1 MMTDERRLPI
11 TQHFTE
17 MRQRFLR
24 SILGIVAGTVVAMF
38 FGFQI
43 IEILKVPAG
52 DFADKLVAIQM
63 LEMFSLYFRVSLTTG
78 FILAMPW
85 VLYQFF
91 AFLMPAFTPKEKKF
105 IFTFFPFIILMFIA
119 GVAFAYFVA
128 IPPAIQFLF
137 GFGSDTVD
145 VIPRVSDY
153 IDVVLRLLVGIGLA
167 FELPIIL
174 TGLSA
179 LGLVSSKWLASKRK
193 IWFVLAFVI
202 AAFITPTF
210 DPLNQTIVAGPLIV
224 LYELSIWLTKIIRKR
239 KPTVPAV
246 A

>member
-1 MMTDERRLPI
+1 MADEKRLPI

-24 SILGIVAGTVVAMF
+24 AILGIVVGTVVSMVFAF
-38 FGFQI
+38 PI

-52 DFADKLVAIQM
+52 DFATKLVAIQM
-63 LEMFSLYFRVSLTTG
+63 LEMFSLYFRVSLTAG

-85 VLYQFF
+85 VVYQFF
-91 AFLMPAFTPKEKKF
+91 AFLMPAFTPKERRF
-105 IFTFFPFIILMFIA
+105 IFTFFPFVILMFVA
-119 GVAFAYFVA
+119 GVFFAYFIA

-137 GFGSDTVD
+137 GFGSDTVE
-145 VIPRVSDY
+145 VIPRISDY
-153 IDVVLRLLVGIGLA
+153 IDVVLRLLVGVGLA

-179 LGLVSSKWLASKRK
+179 VGIVSSKWLASKRK
-193 IWFVLAFVI
+193 IWFVLAFII

-210 DPLNQTIVAGPLIV
+210 DPMNQAIIAGPLIV
-224 LYELSIWLTKIIRKR
+224 LYELSIWLTKIIKKR
-239 KPTVPAV
+239 KPNVPAV

>member
-1 MMTDERRLPI
+1 MTEEKRLPI

-24 SILGIVAGTVVAMF
+24 SILGIVAGTIIALF

-52 DFADKLVAIQM
+52 QFADKLVAIQM
-63 LEMFSLYFRVSLTTG
+63 LEMFSLYFRVALTAG
-78 FILAMPW
+78 FIIAMPW
-85 VLYQFF
+85 ILYQFF
-91 AFLMPAFTPKEKKF
+91 AFLMPAFTAKEKRF
-105 IFTFFPFIILMFIA
+105 IFTFFPFIIVMFIA

-128 IPPAIQFLF
+128 MPPAIQFLF
-137 GFGSDTVD
+137 GFGADTVD
-145 VIPRVSDY
+145 VIPRISDY
-153 IDVVLRLLVGIGLA
+153 IDVVLRLLVGIGLV

-174 TGLSA
+174 TALSA
-179 LGLVSSKWLASKRK
+179 VGIVSSKWLASKRK
-193 IWFVLAFVI
+193 IWFVLAFII

-239 KPTVPAV
+239 KPNVPAV
-246 A
+246 T